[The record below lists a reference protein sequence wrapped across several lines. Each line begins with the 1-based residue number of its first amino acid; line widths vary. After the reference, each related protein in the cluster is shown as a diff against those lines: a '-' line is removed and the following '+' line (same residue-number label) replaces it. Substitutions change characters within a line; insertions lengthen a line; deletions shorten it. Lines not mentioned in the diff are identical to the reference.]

1 MSDKYWNGYQWVTP
15 AKPGVEVVY
24 DVPSHEERV
33 ALLEAEVNPPDV
45 TEERELVEL
54 FEQPIG
60 NMVTIPLTLYPEKVV
75 HAPLKEIPDDPTPEI
90 TPGHAVELARE
101 GEEASRVYRARVSKM
116 RHPIITDEV
125 RARVRRELEAKDGGS
140 K

>member
-1 MSDKYWNGYQWVTP
+1 VSDKYWNGYQWVTP

-45 TEERELVEL
+45 TEERWMEQYGDETFEILP
-54 FEQPIG
+54 EQPTP
-60 NMVTIPLTLYPEKVV
+60 NLVSIPLTLYPEKVV
-75 HAPLKEIPDDPTPEI
+75 YATKPISLETIESATEQTLNP
-90 TPGHAVELARE
+90 PGRD
-101 GEEASRVYRARVSKM
+101 
-116 RHPIITDEV
+116 PIITDEV